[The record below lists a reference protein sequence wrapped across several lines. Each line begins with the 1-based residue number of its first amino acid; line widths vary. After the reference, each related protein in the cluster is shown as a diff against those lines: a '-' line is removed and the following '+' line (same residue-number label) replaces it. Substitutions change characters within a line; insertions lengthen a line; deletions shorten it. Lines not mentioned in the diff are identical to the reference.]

1 MASSI
6 AARVESAARDRST
19 EGVQLEIAEIEQE
32 LEGHLHRRRLL
43 EKAAFLLEETRAA
56 FARDHQPAVLR
67 EASRWLAR
75 LTEGH
80 YVSITTS
87 IDEAKLEV
95 HDAEGSLWSPDRLSR
110 GTREQVFL
118 GLRLALVRDLER
130 HGVHLPVVIDDAL
143 VNFDDARALAA
154 ARVLMEFVRD
164 EPGERQ
170 MLVLT
175 CHAHVA
181 RIFTEVGATVRSLS
195 DHATGWPRRRVL
207 PEREAPSPRQPRERK
222 RSRKSERPRV
232 ASAPEPGPAA
242 ETAVVPATRDERV
255 AESTWEAE
263 EFFFGRGARREPRR
277 RST

>member
-1 MASSI
+1 VTVSRLKKQGRICVTGNDAGKLPDMNAAESLQRI
-6 AARVESAARDRST
+6 AGTSLTLDQG
-19 EGVQLEIAEIEQE
+19 EG
-32 LEGHLHRRRLL
+32 R
-43 EKAAFLLEETRAA
+43 
-56 FARDHQPAVLR
+56 
-67 EASRWLAR
+67 
-75 LTEGH
+75 

-87 IDEAKLEV
+87 IDEARLEV
-95 HDAEGSLWSPDRLSR
+95 HDSDGMLWSPDRLSR

-118 GLRLALVRDLER
+118 ALRLALVRDLER

-154 ARVLMEFVRD
+154 ARVLVEFVGD

-181 RIFTEVGATVRSLS
+181 RIFTEAGASVRSLS
-195 DHATGWPRRRVL
+195 DPTTGWPSRRGL
-207 PEREAPSPRQPRERK
+207 PEREASSQRPPRERK

-232 ASAPEPGPAA
+232 AALSEPAPALTPAVLPEP
-242 ETAVVPATRDERV
+242 RDERV

-263 EFFFGRGARREPRR
+263 EFFFGRGSRREPRR
-277 RST
+277 RRST